1 MLVHQGHRL
10 QDIAEVLTHLPTVF
24 VEDVS
29 EAEDASIGG
38 LIEDESANRH
48 QGVEPTSGLID
59 CLTDEVG
66 WIRGVEDLLRTL
78 TMRISPLSERHRA

>member
-38 LIEDESANRH
+38 LIEDEGSNRH
-48 QGVEPTSGLID
+48 
-59 CLTDEVG
+59 
-66 WIRGVEDLLRTL
+66 
-78 TMRISPLSERHRA
+78 